1 MAPKFA
7 LPADD
12 GTTIALEQLA
22 GRFVVLFFY
31 PKDDTPTCTAEA
43 CGFRDELPR
52 FERLGAAVLGISPDS
67 VKSHARFRKKHG
79 LTYPLLSDEEHRVA
93 ERYGVWQEKQLFGHR
108 YMGVARTTFI
118 IGPDRRIRRVFE
130 NVRVTGHVEE
140 VAHAL
145 EELRRR
151 R

>member
-93 ERYGVWQEKQLFGHR
+93 ERGGCGRRSSSSGTATWASRGR
-108 YMGVARTTFI
+108 RSSSAPIAGSAACSRTC
-118 IGPDRRIRRVFE
+118 
-130 NVRVTGHVEE
+130 
-140 VAHAL
+140 A
-145 EELRRR
+145 
-151 R
+151 